1 MIEGLAP
8 LPVQAQKEKQQAG
21 GPGKGGAKKSD
32 GGVRFHPSR
41 KNYTEENPGTKFTI
55 SNHKTPVSRQLL

>member
-32 GGVRFHPSR
+32 GGVRFTHPEIVTQR
-41 KNYTEENPGTKFTI
+41 KIQGPI
-55 SNHKTPVSRQLL
+55 SLHSKS